1 MKKSVFKLL
10 PLMALMVLL
19 LAACGGGTSGE
30 TSEGSSSAENAL
42 AGKTYEYVSMQID
55 GKDFELPDGLKGR
68 KLTFNDDGTFLLAGY
83 RSEKDKIT
91 VKDMTGTYKIE
102 GDSLTMIIDWDPEYM
117 VFDGEES
124 YASNEDL
131 EEQSEESR
139 TDRATISGDDLNFAM
154 DVPKYDDQGNET
166 GETEHQTW
174 VYTLVK

>member
-1 MKKSVFKLL
+1 MKA
-10 PLMALMVLL
+10 P
-19 LAACGGGTSGE
+19 
-30 TSEGSSSAENAL
+30 
-42 AGKTYEYVSMQID
+42 
-55 GKDFELPDGLKGR
+55 
-68 KLTFNDDGTFLLAGY
+68 
-83 RSEKDKIT
+83 
-91 VKDMTGTYKIE
+91 GTYKIE

-117 VFDGEES
+117 VYDGEES